1 MTITRR
7 FALLGPATVA
17 LGAAAFSS
25 TPARAAMKTESIDY
39 SHGNTKLKA
48 YVAYDDSVT
57 GKRPAIFMV
66 HARNGLTD
74 FAKQQAEEW
83 SKLGYYVFATD
94 MFGMLPKNLEE
105 ITAQT
110 DMFRKD
116 RTFMNARAQAGFD
129 ALAKQ
134 ALVDTSRIAL
144 IGYCFGGTV
153 GVEFGSTGAPLV
165 ANVAIH
171 GSFGGHASGW
181 AKNAK
186 GMFLILHGAEDPNYP
201 VEFRPCD
208 RRAESCED
216 AVRSRALRRH
226 GARLLTT
233 EEQGGRAGHH
243 PGQSDH
249 RAHAQGAVRGLN
261 ARVLSTRA
269 GVIDD
274 IQRNHTGGAGTA
286 HPLELASPTAARF
299 SLRFLYEQ

>member
-1 MTITRR
+1 MFDVALKTRTCHFALDIPPPARQAPGSVSREREIPMTITRR
-7 FALLGPATVA
+7 VALLAPATVA

-39 SHGNTKLKA
+39 SHGSTRLKA
-48 YVAYDDSVT
+48 HVAYDDSVT

-94 MFGMLPKNLEE
+94 MFGMLPKNLEQ

-116 RTFMNARAQAGFD
+116 RAFMKARAQAGFD
-129 ALAKQ
+129 TLAKQ
-134 ALVDTSRIAL
+134 PLVDASRIAL

-186 GMFLILHGAEDPNYP
+186 GMYLILHGAEDQGFPLTA
-201 VEFRPCD
+201 VSAVVDEL
-208 RRAESCED
+208 RA
-216 AVRSRALRRH
+216 AKVPFALEVYS
-226 GARLLTT
+226 G
-233 EEQGGRAGHH
+233 
-243 PGQSDH
+243 
-249 RAHAQGAVRGLN
+249 
-261 ARVLSTRA
+261 
-269 GVIDD
+269 
-274 IQRNHTGGAGTA
+274 
-286 HPLELASPTAARF
+286 
-299 SLRFLYEQ
+299 

>member
-1 MTITRR
+1 MTMTRR
-7 FALLGPATVA
+7 IALLAPATVA
-17 LGAAAFSS
+17 LGAAAFST

-48 YVAYDDSVT
+48 HVAYDDSVT

-66 HARNGLTD
+66 HARDGLTD
-74 FAKQQAEEW
+74 FAKQMADEW

-116 RTFMNARAQAGFD
+116 RALLNARTQAGFD
-129 ALAKQ
+129 TLLKQ
-134 ALVDTSRIAL
+134 PQVDASRIAL

-153 GVEFGSTGAPLV
+153 GVEFGATGAPLA

-171 GSFGGHASGW
+171 GSFGGHAPGW

-201 VEFRPCD
+201 VEF
-208 RRAESCED
+208 SK
-216 AVRSRALRRH
+216 
-226 GARLLTT
+226 
-233 EEQGGRAGHH
+233 
-243 PGQSDH
+243 
-249 RAHAQGAVRGLN
+249 
-261 ARVLSTRA
+261 
-269 GVIDD
+269 VIDELK
-274 IQRNHTGGAGTA
+274 AAKAPFEVEMYSGTA
-286 HPLELASPTAARF
+286 HGFSQPKNKAEERAITQAKATTGRTLKELF
-299 SLRFLYEQ
+299 GV

>member
-1 MTITRR
+1 MTMTRR
-7 FALLGPATVA
+7 IALLAPATVA

-25 TPARAAMKTESIDY
+25 APARAAMKTESIDY

-48 YVAYDDSVT
+48 HVAYDDSVT

-66 HARNGLTD
+66 HARDGLTD
-74 FAKQQAEEW
+74 FAKQMADEW

-116 RTFMNARAQAGFD
+116 RALLNARTQAGFD
-129 ALAKQ
+129 TLLKQ
-134 ALVDTSRIAL
+134 PQVDASRIAL

-153 GVEFGSTGAPLV
+153 GVEFGATGAPLA

-171 GSFGGHASGW
+171 GSFGGHAAGW

-201 VEFRPCD
+201 VEF
-208 RRAESCED
+208 SK
-216 AVRSRALRRH
+216 
-226 GARLLTT
+226 
-233 EEQGGRAGHH
+233 
-243 PGQSDH
+243 
-249 RAHAQGAVRGLN
+249 
-261 ARVLSTRA
+261 
-269 GVIDD
+269 VIDELKAAK
-274 IQRNHTGGAGTA
+274 TPFEVEMYSGTA
-286 HPLELASPTAARF
+286 HGFSPPKNKAEERAIAQAKATTGRTLKELF
-299 SLRFLYEQ
+299 GV

>member
-7 FALLGPATVA
+7 LALLGPATVA
-17 LGAAAFSS
+17 IGPAAFSS

-83 SKLGYYVFATD
+83 SKLGYYVFAAD

-116 RTFMNARAQAGFD
+116 RTLMKARAQAGFD
-129 ALAKQ
+129 TLAKQ
-134 ALVDTSRIAL
+134 PLVDTSRIAL

-153 GVEFGSTGAPLV
+153 GVEFGSTGAPLA

-171 GSFGGHASGW
+171 GSFGGNASGR
-181 AKNAK
+181 A
-186 GMFLILHGAEDPNYP
+186 MDRMLGA
-201 VEFRPCD
+201 
-208 RRAESCED
+208 
-216 AVRSRALRRH
+216 
-226 GARLLTT
+226 
-233 EEQGGRAGHH
+233 
-243 PGQSDH
+243 
-249 RAHAQGAVRGLN
+249 
-261 ARVLSTRA
+261 
-269 GVIDD
+269 
-274 IQRNHTGGAGTA
+274 
-286 HPLELASPTAARF
+286 
-299 SLRFLYEQ
+299 